1 MKDLACIHQSLQP
14 RAVLGSALDGQKQ
27 REQALSVSRSCVLLQ
42 GPAKRQMLRLGLSG
56 QPGRISRKKREWSL
70 FVPPVLRKVEMHPTN
85 QVPGG
90 MAAVEEVLHREL
102 GFSEF
107 DIERRIQGSPKILQ
121 DICCQV
127 LCTDHRRNGRS
138 HLEGAV
144 CRNGHKWLA
153 RALSKAGKGAECGH
167 VTSRELA
174 PVGQYRRQSR
184 SHLVGAQDQQ
194 SMPWSPCKGLLEP

>member
-14 RAVLGSALDGQKQ
+14 RAVLGGALDGQKQ

-56 QPGRISRKKREWSL
+56 QSGRVSRKKREWSL
-70 FVPPVLRKVEMHPTN
+70 FVPPVLRKVEVHPTN
-85 QVPGG
+85 QVPGW
-90 MAAVEEVLHREL
+90 MAAVEEFLHGEL

-107 DIERRIQGSPKILQ
+107 AIERRIQGSPKILQ
-121 DICCQV
+121 DICRQV

-138 HLEGAV
+138 HLVQGAV

-153 RALSKAGKGAECGH
+153 RAPSQAGEGGEGGDLNNP
-167 VTSRELA
+167 EA
-174 PVGQYRRQSR
+174 PPDR
-184 SHLVGAQDQQ
+184 
-194 SMPWSPCKGLLEP
+194 